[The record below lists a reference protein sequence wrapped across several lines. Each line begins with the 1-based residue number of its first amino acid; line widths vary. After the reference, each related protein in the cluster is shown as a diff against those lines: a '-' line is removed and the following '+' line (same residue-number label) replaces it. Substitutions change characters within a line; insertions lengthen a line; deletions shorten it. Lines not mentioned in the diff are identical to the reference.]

1 VSASVPVIV
10 SAVRTA
16 IGRKGGALAGF
27 QASELGGIVI
37 REAVS
42 RAGVA
47 PDEITDVILGNT
59 LSPQGNVARVAALYA
74 GLGVGVPAL
83 TIDRQCGSGINAVAL
98 AAQAV
103 SASGGIYVAGG
114 AESMTNEP
122 HQLARSPRAYDAL
135 PPRFLRREL
144 APAEIGDP
152 VMGIT
157 AENLAAAYGITREAQ
172 DAYAL
177 ESQQRMA
184 AAQARGAFADHLVGV
199 PLPDGSLFL
208 RDEHPRGDS
217 SLEKLAR
224 LRPVFDPAGSVTA
237 GNASGINDGAAA
249 TVVMGRDEAHARG
262 LTPLATITGWAVAG
276 VDPNRMGIGP
286 VPAVRKLLA
295 GTGLRLEDFDL
306 VELNEAFAAQV
317 LACQAELRIPAEKL
331 NVLGGAIAHGHPI
344 AATGTML
351 IAKLISELST
361 RGLRRGLVTACI
373 GGGQGIAL
381 SVERHDQSDFAQK
394 TESTGAAGATRSNA

>member
-1 VSASVPVIV
+1 MNDSLPVIV

-16 IGRKGGALAGF
+16 IGRKGGALAGY

-37 REAVS
+37 REAVA

-47 PDEITDVILGNT
+47 PEDITDVILGNT
-59 LSPQGNVARVAALYA
+59 LSPQGNVARVASLHA
-74 GLGVGVPAL
+74 GLGESVPAL
-83 TIDRQCGSGINAVAL
+83 TIDRQCGSGINSVAL

-103 SASGGIYVAGG
+103 LATGGIYVAGG

-122 HQLARSPRAYDAL
+122 HQLARSARAYDAQ

-157 AENLAAAYGITREAQ
+157 AENLAADYGISRSAQ

-177 ESQQRMA
+177 ESQKRMA
-184 AAQARGAFADHLVGV
+184 AAQARGAFDEHLVGV
-199 PLPDGSLFL
+199 AQPDGSLFL
-208 RDEHPRGDS
+208 RDEHPRADS
-217 SLEKLAR
+217 SIEKLAS
-224 LRPVFDPAGSVTA
+224 LRSVFDPEGSVTA

-249 TVVMGRDEAHARG
+249 TVVMSRAEANARG
-262 LTPLATITGWAVAG
+262 ITPLATITGWAVAG
-276 VDPNRMGIGP
+276 VDPTRMGIGP

-295 GTGLRLEDFDL
+295 ATGQRLEDFDL

-317 LACQAELRIPAEKL
+317 LACQEELRIPAEKL

-351 IAKLISELST
+351 IAKIITELGT

-381 SVERHDQSDFAQK
+381 SLEREIPGMDAPLADLTSA
-394 TESTGAAGATRSNA
+394 ESATRSQA

>member
-1 VSASVPVIV
+1 MSESPPVIV

-16 IGRKGGALAGF
+16 IGRKGGALAGY

-37 REAVS
+37 REAVA

-47 PDEITDVILGNT
+47 PEDITDVIFGNT
-59 LSPQGNVARVAALYA
+59 LSPQGNVARVASLHA
-74 GLGVGVPAL
+74 GLGVSVPAL

-103 SASGGIYVAGG
+103 LASGGVYVAGG
-114 AESMTNEP
+114 TESMTHEP
-122 HQLARSPRAYDAL
+122 HQLARSPRPFDAR

-152 VMGIT
+152 IMGVT
-157 AENLAAAYGITREAQ
+157 AENLAVAYGITRQAQ

-177 ESQQRMA
+177 ESQRRMA
-184 AAQARGAFADHLVGV
+184 AAQARGAFDDHLVGV
-199 PLPDGSLFL
+199 PQPDGSLFL
-208 RDEHPRGDS
+208 VDEHPRTEM

-224 LRPVFDPAGSVTA
+224 LHPAFDPAGSVTA

-249 TVVMGRDEAHARG
+249 TVIMSRADALARG

-276 VDPNRMGIGP
+276 VDPNQMGIGP

-295 GTGLRLEDFDL
+295 ATGQRLEDFDL
-306 VELNEAFAAQV
+306 IELNEAFAAQV
-317 LACQAELRIPAEKL
+317 LACQAELEIPADKL

-351 IAKLISELST
+351 IAKIITELGN

-381 SVERHDQSDFAQK
+381 ALERLDTSQITD
-394 TESTGAAGATRSNA
+394 AAHAAVARGINA